1 MQTIFRN
8 PNTTKAYAVPSPD
21 RLNLPAKE
29 LRTTHDSVVTV
40 DMHAPACH
48 VAVQKWQPN
57 TPDGRGMPFLFQHGR
72 LNMGSSGGLMRM
84 FTRPADDEENR
95 FPKAVALSPA
105 GVKLGSIVAITP
117 DGRFLLT
124 GMCPKQDESTNNRTK

>member
-8 PNTTKAYAVPSPD
+8 PNTTKAYAVPNPD

-29 LRTTHDSVVTV
+29 LRTTPDSVVTV

-48 VAVQKWQPN
+48 VAVQKWHPN
-57 TPDGRGMPFLFQHGR
+57 SPDGRGMPFLFQHGR
-72 LNMGSSGGLMRM
+72 SNLASSSGLMRI
-84 FTRPADDEENR
+84 FARPTDDEENR

-105 GVKLGSIVAITP
+105 GVKLGSIVAITG

-124 GMCPKQDESTNNRTK
+124 GLLHFLYLFIHI

>member
-8 PNTTKAYAVPSPD
+8 PNTTKAYAVPNPD

-40 DMHAPACH
+40 DIHAPACH
-48 VAVQKWQPN
+48 VAVQRWQPN

-72 LNMGSSGGLMRM
+72 SNMGSSSGLMRM
-84 FTRPADDEENR
+84 FSRPSDDEENR

-105 GVKLGSIVAITP
+105 GVKLGSIVAVTP

-124 GMCPKQDESTNNRTK
+124 GAYLLPVL